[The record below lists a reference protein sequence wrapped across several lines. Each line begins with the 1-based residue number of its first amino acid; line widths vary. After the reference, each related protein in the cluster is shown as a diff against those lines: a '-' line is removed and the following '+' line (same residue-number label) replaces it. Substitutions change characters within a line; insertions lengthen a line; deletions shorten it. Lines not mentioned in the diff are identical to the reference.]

1 MKTFYMNNNQF
12 SKAWLDC
19 KQNAKKL
26 LLSALMVTGIAA
38 PFIAQTPVESPEETY
53 EKPSWWFGVAGGAN
67 FNFYQ
72 GSTQELNA
80 TMTPPL
86 AFHEGFGVGLFLG
99 ATIEYYRPKTM
110 LGMMLQF
117 GYDNRKGKFDQ
128 ITTACNCPADL
139 SANVSYFTIE
149 PSLRF
154 APFRNAFYLYAGP
167 RLAFNLDKSFVY
179 QLGVNPNYPEQEMS
193 PEVEGDFSDMNPF
206 ILSMQVGMGVDIP
219 ISSQAKRTQ
228 LVLSPFVSFH
238 PYFGQ
243 NPRSI
248 ETWNVSTIRA
258 GAALKFGVGKK
269 SSTKKPDEDRPDA
282 VRDTLNGT
290 NDGTDDGTDDGS
302 DDGTTDGTG
311 NSNSN
316 IQFIVYSPENIPA
329 ERTVRESFP
338 LRNYVFF
345 DLGSTKIPS
354 RYVQLEKSEVESF
367 GEDNVELFTP
377 ENLSGRSKRQLVVYY
392 NILNI
397 LGDRMNDNPTTTIKL
412 VGSSEINPADA
423 REMSESIKTYLVDVF
438 GIAPTRI
445 TTEGRNEPKIPS
457 HQAGGTQE
465 LVLLS
470 EGDRRVSIESSSPV
484 LLMEFQSGPKAP
496 LKPVVVTVKEE
507 APVDSY
513 VSFENKNASDNFDS
527 WSIEIK
533 DKKGTVQTFGTY
545 TEDVVTIPGKE
556 ILGANEEGN
565 YNVKMIGTT
574 RDGERVERDTNVH
587 MVLWMPSQTEVASR
601 YSVIYEFNESQ
612 SIAIYDKYLTEIVV
626 KKIPQNGKVIIH
638 GHTDIIGDAKYNQQL
653 SLKRANDVKSIMQKA
668 LAKEGRTDV
677 TFEVLGIGEDQKL
690 SPFENK
696 YPEERFYNRTVIIDI
711 LPKD

>member
-1 MKTFYMNNNQF
+1 MKPFYITNNQL

-19 KQNAKKL
+19 KQTAKKV
-26 LLSALMVTGIAA
+26 LLSTLMVAGIAS
-38 PFIAQTPVESPEETY
+38 PLVAQTTEETPIETY
-53 EKPSWWFGVAGGAN
+53 EKPSWWFGVVGGAN

-72 GSTQELNA
+72 GSTQELNE

-117 GYDNRKGKFDQ
+117 GYDNRKGNFEQ
-128 ITTACNCPADL
+128 IITACNCPADL
-139 SANVSYFTIE
+139 SANVSYITIE

-167 RLAFNLDKSFVY
+167 RFAFNLDKSFVY
-179 QLGVNPNYPEQEMS
+179 QLGVNPNYPEQEES
-193 PEVEGDFSDMNPF
+193 PEVTGDFSDMNPF

-219 ISSQAKRTQ
+219 ISSQEKRTQ

-282 VRDTLNGT
+282 VGDTLNGT
-290 NDGTDDGTDDGS
+290 NDGTDDGS
-302 DDGTTDGTG
+302 NDGTG
-311 NSNSN
+311 NSSN
-316 IQFIVYSPENIPA
+316 KIQFIVYSPENIPL

-367 GEDNVELFTP
+367 EEDNLELFTP

-412 VGSSEINPADA
+412 VGSSEKSTADA
-423 REMSESIKTYLVDVF
+423 REMAEAIKTYLVDVF
-438 GIAPTRI
+438 GIAPSRI
-445 TTEGRNEPKIPS
+445 TTEGRDEPKIPS

-484 LLMEFQSGPKAP
+484 LLMEYQSGPTAP

-507 APVDSY
+507 APADSY

-556 ILGANEEGN
+556 ILGNNAEGH

-574 RDGERVERDTNVH
+574 RDGQKVERDTNVH
-587 MVLWMPSQTEVASR
+587 MVLWVPSQTEVASR
-601 YSVIYEFNESQ
+601 YSVLYEFNESQ
-612 SIAIYDKYLTEIVV
+612 SIAIYEKYLTEIVV
-626 KKIPQNGKVIIH
+626 KNIPQNGRVIIH
-638 GHTDIIGDAKYNQQL
+638 GHTDIIGDTKYNQQL
-653 SLKRANDVKSIMQKA
+653 SLKRANDVKSIMQNA
-668 LAKEGRTDV
+668 LAKEGRKDV

-711 LPKD
+711 LPKK